1 MRANVGTVYL
11 GLLQL
16 LLFALYPVLLT
27 AAPDAPCVKS
37 AYSSSF
43 GALRHGGYF

>member
-16 LLFALYPVLLT
+16 LLFVLYPVLLT
-27 AAPDAPCVKS
+27 AAPDAH
-37 AYSSSF
+37 A
-43 GALRHGGYF
+43 